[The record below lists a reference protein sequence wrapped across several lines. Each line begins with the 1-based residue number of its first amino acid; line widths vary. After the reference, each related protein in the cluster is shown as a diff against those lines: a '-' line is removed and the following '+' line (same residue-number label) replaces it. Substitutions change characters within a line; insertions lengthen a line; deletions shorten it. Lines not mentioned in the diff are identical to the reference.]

1 MITSPRDRA
10 GARTARRKGD
20 RALFV
25 VLVCVLAALP
35 AAGLALTAG
44 AATPDR
50 PDTLPRSELRG
61 LLLCRTGPL
70 TGPGALTPPTPAATM
85 PVAAAHAPRPRPH
98 AR

>member
-25 VLVCVLAALP
+25 VLVCVLATLP

-44 AATPDR
+44 AVTPAR
-50 PDTLPRSELRG
+50 PDTLARSELRG
-61 LLLCRTGPL
+61 LLLCRAVPL
-70 TGPGALTPPTPAATM
+70 TGPGALTPPTPAAAT

>member
-35 AAGLALTAG
+35 AAGLALTVG
-44 AATPDR
+44 AV
-50 PDTLPRSELRG
+50 
-61 LLLCRTGPL
+61 
-70 TGPGALTPPTPAATM
+70 TPA
-85 PVAAAHAPRPRPH
+85 PVSYTPL
-98 AR
+98 